1 MDTTGTACINPVI
14 FHSLCDYGAGMM
26 MLIKRQ
32 TSRRDYYIDIIRS
45 KLVKVNFAVVK
56 MIEMEFFMRRGLTD
70 KRRKVGRV

>member
-1 MDTTGTACINPVI
+1 
-14 FHSLCDYGAGMM
+14 MM

-70 KRRKVGRV
+70 KRRKVDRVRVCEI

>member
-1 MDTTGTACINPVI
+1 
-14 FHSLCDYGAGMM
+14 MM

-70 KRRKVGRV
+70 KRRKVDRVCV